1 MGWRIKNKGFKR
13 TEKSKYNN
21 KKVVYE
27 GISFASSKECER
39 YKFLKLMENQ
49 GIITELQI
57 QQKFLLIPAVIETQ
71 VVQLKTKSK
80 TIEKTIQRPIYYIS
94 DFTYKKDGV
103 LVVEDVKASQS
114 RYAIDKVFFIK
125 EKIFRW
131 KYGFAIKKVIK
142 YNEEV

>member
-1 MGWRIKNKGFKR
+1 
-13 TEKSKYNN
+13 
-21 KKVVYE
+21 
-27 GISFASSKECER
+27 
-39 YKFLKLMENQ
+39 MESQ

-71 VVQLKTKSK
+71 LVQLKTKSK

-131 KYGFAIKKVIK
+131 KYGFFIKKVIK
-142 YNEEV
+142 PNEEV